1 MSQQMFVLF
10 STYLRRQQIIVINNN
25 NNGDDDDD
33 GINNNDTSVGE
44 TMKQLTTDIYLD

>member
-33 GINNNDTSVGE
+33 GINYNETSVVE
-44 TMKQLTTDIYLD
+44 TMKQLITEKFI